1 MSINLL
7 FILLAVSRDPLENL
21 NCVRTM
27 HNRSVARVGG
37 VACVLS
43 FFFFLVHF
51 SVDHAGV
58 ERFTRLRP
66 PASHD
71 NSDGP
76 AGGSRDSQTGDQMS
90 RLPNTSTIT
99 KPEVLKPDH
108 GGPNPESLTRPS
120 PASVIVSVGTTTT
133 DSPLGPATE
142 DKIVVIGKLQ
152 HENTD
157 WVAESLPE

>member
-7 FILLAVSRDPLENL
+7 FILLAVSKDPLENP

-27 HNRSVARVGG
+27 HNRLVARVGG
-37 VACVLS
+37 VACVL
-43 FFFFLVHF
+43 FFFFFFVHF
-51 SVDHAGV
+51 PVDHAV
-58 ERFTRLRP
+58 IERFTRLRLP
-66 PASHD
+66 TSND
-71 NSDGP
+71 NADGP
-76 AGGSRDSQTGDQMS
+76 AEGSRDSQTGDQMS
-90 RLPNTSTIT
+90 HLPNTSTIT
-99 KPEVLKPDH
+99 RPEVLKPDH

-120 PASVIVSVGTTTT
+120 PAPVIVSVGTTTT

-157 WVAESLPE
+157 WVADLLPE